1 MVVSCSPGG
10 IGGFGSNHHLRQCL
24 VFLQMPVMQMEAYVG
39 GVNKLVNEQGQL
51 TNDDT
56 KGFLTKI
63 MQDFGSWIAATAVK
77 A

>member
-1 MVVSCSPGG
+1 LSADADEHGLGRGQLELGGDGVVAFEQERTQP
-10 IGGFGSNHHLRQCL
+10 Q
-24 VFLQMPVMQMEAYVG
+24 AYVG

-63 MQDFGSWIAATAVK
+63 MQDFGSWIGATAVK